1 MLHAISWKYFLSL
14 LLAIAGFYWLVI
26 LFIFYRFSFVSWIHN
41 SLHGREV
48 GGGAARK
55 HAETENGRMKD
66 GELEILFPEVYALIE
81 ELKHLFAFASEKGFP
96 KEELILALQL
106 KLREHV
112 KFIGTAFQQAVN
124 NFIEV
129 SARDSC
135 SIGLEP
141 AELNLLWP
149 R

>member
-1 MLHAISWKYFLSL
+1 M
-14 LLAIAGFYWLVI
+14 
-26 LFIFYRFSFVSWIHN
+26 RWIHN

-48 GGGAARK
+48 GGGAGRK
-55 HAETENGRMKD
+55 HGERENGRMKD
-66 GELEILFPEVYALIE
+66 RELEILFPEVYALIE

-112 KFIGTAFQQAVN
+112 IFIGTAFQQAVN

-129 SARDSC
+129 AARDSC
-135 SIGLEP
+135 SIGLES

-149 R
+149 M

>member
-1 MLHAISWKYFLSL
+1 MLHTISWKVFFSL
-14 LLAIAGFYWLVI
+14 LLAAVGVYWLVV
-26 LFIFYRFSFVSWIHN
+26 LFIYYRVSFVNWIHN
-41 SLHGREV
+41 SLRAAEGGRDTF
-48 GGGAARK
+48 RK
-55 HAETENGRMKD
+55 HEERGKGRVKD

-81 ELKHLFAFASEKGFP
+81 ELKHLFAFASEKRFP

-129 SARDSC
+129 AARDSC

-141 AELNLLWP
+141 AELNLLWL